1 MELKEDYIMPY
12 KVEFD
17 FTELEKFIGS
27 LSKFNPAELLD
38 NIGALVQ
45 EQTEMRFDNE
55 TDPDGKKWVAWSSKY
70 QKSGKGINILR
81 NTQRLF
87 SSINYQVKGNKVEVG
102 SNVEYSAVH
111 NYGYEK
117 RKIPKRAFLG
127 LSNQNNKD
135 VDNLVKLYI
144 EDLSNE

>member
-1 MELKEDYIMPY
+1 MVGSAF

-17 FTELEKFIGS
+17 TSQLEKFVNS
-27 LSKFNPAELLD
+27 LSKFNPSELLD
-38 NIGALVQ
+38 NIGALV
-45 EQTEMRFDNE
+45 ETQTQDRFVSE

-70 QKSGKGINILR
+70 KKSGKGINILR

-87 SSINYQVKGNKVEVG
+87 GSINYQVKGNNVEVG

-117 RKIPKRAFLG
+117 RKIPKRTFLG
-127 LSNQNNKD
+127 MGEQNKKD
-135 VDNLVKLYI
+135 VDNLVKLYM
-144 EDLSNE
+144 EDL

>member
-1 MELKEDYIMPY
+1 MVGSAF

-17 FTELEKFIGS
+17 TSQLEKFINS
-27 LSKFNPAELLD
+27 LSKFNPSELLD
-38 NIGALVQ
+38 NIGALV
-45 EQTEMRFDNE
+45 ETQTQDRFVSE

-70 QKSGKGINILR
+70 KKSGKGINILR

-87 SSINYQVKGNKVEVG
+87 GSINYQVKGNNVEVG

-117 RKIPKRAFLG
+117 RKIPKRTFLG
-127 LSNQNNKD
+127 MGEQNKKD
-135 VDNLVKLYI
+135 VDNLVKLYM
-144 EDLSNE
+144 EDL

>member
-1 MELKEDYIMPY
+1 MAGATF

-17 FTELEKFIGS
+17 TSQLEKFIGS

-38 NIGALVQ
+38 NIGELV
-45 EQTEMRFDNE
+45 EIQTQDRFESE
-55 TDPDGKKWVAWSSKY
+55 TDPDGKKWVKWSSKY
-70 QKSGKGINILR
+70 QKSGNGINILR

-111 NYGYEK
+111 NYGYKEK
-117 RKIPKRAFLG
+117 NIPKRTFLG
-127 LSNQNNKD
+127 MGEQNKKD
-135 VDNLVKLYI
+135 VNKLVKLYI

>member
-1 MELKEDYIMPY
+1 MAGSIY

-17 FTELEKFIGS
+17 FTELEKFINS
-27 LSKFNPAELLD
+27 LSNFNPAELLD

-45 EQTEMRFDNE
+45 EQTEMRFESE
-55 TDPDGKKWVAWSSKY
+55 TDPDGKKWVKWSSKY

-87 SSINYQVKGNKVEVG
+87 GSINYQVKGNQVEVG
-102 SNVEYSAVH
+102 SNVEYSATH
-111 NYGYEK
+111 NYGDK
-117 RKIPKRAFLG
+117 SRNIPKRTFLG
-127 LSNQNNKD
+127 MGEQNQKD